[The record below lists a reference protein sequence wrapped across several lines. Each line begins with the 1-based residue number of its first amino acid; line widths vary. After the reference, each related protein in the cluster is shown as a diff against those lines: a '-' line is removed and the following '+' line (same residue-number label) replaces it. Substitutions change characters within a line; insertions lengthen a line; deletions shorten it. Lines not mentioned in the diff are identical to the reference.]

1 MVAGYSPSSGAAG
14 GLAGGLA
21 SAFTPVGRSGS
32 VGFTGTS
39 LLPAPGGSGLKGG
52 FGGDPG
58 DHRHA
63 ASFAHAMQTHAVLPR
78 LCHLSDRKSQHPF
91 VDRGCMCFYAMQTAA
106 GEHLPA
112 QHSVTFAGMR
122 NRRC

>member
-1 MVAGYSPSSGAAG
+1 MVAGYSPNSGAAG

-63 ASFAHAMQTHAVLPR
+63 ASFAHAMQTDDSCCVASFAPSVRSQVVTASVRGSRLYVLLR
-78 LCHLSDRKSQHPF
+78 
-91 VDRGCMCFYAMQTAA
+91 YADS
-106 GEHLPA
+106 G
-112 QHSVTFAGMR
+112 R
-122 NRRC
+122 